1 MHETKQ
7 PSQAATPVRRERGPF
22 SLFGRLTTI
31 TTAIIALCAA
41 AILTSGGTFALW
53 NSTASVSAGT
63 ITSGT
68 LGISVNDGSTS
79 PITFTQMPL
88 APGTAGIAA
97 VKVTNTGS
105 IPLDL
110 HVLSTTVGSTT
121 NALAPQL
128 RLGVATVTASASCTG
143 AAVPDPTTALASF
156 STPASPGLATLAA
169 GVSTYL
175 CFELKLDSAAP
186 QSVQGGTATFTITLE
201 GNQRTS

>member
-1 MHETKQ
+1 MRNAKQ
-7 PSQAATPVRRERGPF
+7 PAQAAAAVRRERSSSSF
-22 SLFGRLTTI
+22 SGRLTTI
-31 TTAIIALCAA
+31 TAAIIALCAA
-41 AILTSGGTFALW
+41 VILTSGGTFALW

-68 LGISVNDGSTS
+68 LAITVNDGSTT
-79 PITFTQMPL
+79 PITFTPMPL
-88 APGTAGIAA
+88 APGTTGIAA
-97 VKVTNTGS
+97 VKVTNTGN

-110 HVLSTTVGSTT
+110 HVLSTTVASTT

-128 RLGVATVTASASCTG
+128 RLAVATVATSASCTA
-143 AAVPDPTTALASF
+143 AAVADPTVALASF

-169 GVSTYL
+169 GVTTYL

-186 QSVQGGTATFTITLE
+186 QSVQAGTATFSITLE

>member
-1 MHETKQ
+1 MRSSQSQ
-7 PSQAATPVRRERGPF
+7 PKAGRQLRRERGSS
-22 SLFGRLTTI
+22 SLQGRLTVI
-31 TTAIIALCAA
+31 TGAIVALCAA

-68 LGISVNDGSTS
+68 LAITVNDGSTS
-79 PITFTQMPL
+79 PISFSQMPL
-88 APGTAGIAA
+88 APGTMGIAA
-97 VKVTNTGS
+97 IKVTNSGT

-110 HVLSTTVGSTT
+110 HVLSTTVSSTT

-128 RLGVATVTASASCTG
+128 RLGVAAVASSAACTG
-143 AAVPDPTTALASF
+143 AAVADPTVALASF
-156 STPASPGLATLAA
+156 STPASPGLSTLAA